1 MQRGGLNK
9 ETKMYCSCKA
19 LKSKET
25 GALDSYFMVTR
36 VKKGINK
43 KYETKQWWL
52 RLDKIE
58 KEFK

>member
-52 RLDKIE
+52 
-58 KEFK
+58 